1 MSLRDITDNMI
12 RWVKELEQK
21 LDKPGSVGYDKLRNL
36 QEEKFQGNIRINF
49 NSGRISSINPYETI
63 KL

>member
-1 MSLRDITDNMI
+1 MI